1 MAKKKIIPIGF
12 DLHQEK
18 FLQSK
23 KSEDV
28 SIASY
33 VRKLVEDEMFKE
45 AGDDNDKIRA

>member
-12 DLHQEK
+12 DSHQEE

-23 KSEDV
+23 KSDDV

-45 AGDDNDKIRA
+45 AGDKDDKSRA

>member
-1 MAKKKIIPIGF
+1 MARKEVIQIGF
-12 DLHQEK
+12 DNHQMD
-18 FLQSK
+18 FLRTK

-45 AGDDNDKIRA
+45 AGDDNDKFRA